1 MISVIRTLRT
11 VLTVMRGKMGLTM
24 ASRTETRRRAGP
36 KRSEASKEAIL
47 QAARHEMAESGWRA
61 FSVDNVARRASA
73 SKQTI
78 YRWWPSIA
86 SLCTESVM
94 SSLPRRTAEATDAPG
109 RICELIAPLVTF
121 CRAHD
126 GQHALRGAALA
137 AADDDQARDVM
148 RIWITSEVR
157 GPLRLI
163 LAELAV
169 KGSLR
174 RDWDVDEAVAHLL
187 GPIWYRV
194 LVANAPLSDAVARE
208 VSAGMIRAMAPS

>member
-1 MISVIRTLRT
+1 MAVTRAW
-11 VLTVMRGKMGLTM
+11 MGLKM
-24 ASRTETRRRAGP
+24 ASKTEARRRAGP
-36 KRSEASKEAIL
+36 KRSEASKDAIL
-47 QAARHEMAESGWRA
+47 EAARHEMAENGWRA

-94 SSLPRRTAEATDAPG
+94 SSLSRRASEATDPVG
-109 RICELIAPLVTF
+109 RICELILPLVTF
-121 CRAHD
+121 CRVHD

-137 AADDDQARDVM
+137 AADDDNARDVM

-169 KGSLR
+169 KGVLR

-194 LVANAPLSDAVARE
+194 LVANAPLSEAVARE
-208 VSAGMIRAMAPS
+208 LSAGMLRAMGPETGAAR